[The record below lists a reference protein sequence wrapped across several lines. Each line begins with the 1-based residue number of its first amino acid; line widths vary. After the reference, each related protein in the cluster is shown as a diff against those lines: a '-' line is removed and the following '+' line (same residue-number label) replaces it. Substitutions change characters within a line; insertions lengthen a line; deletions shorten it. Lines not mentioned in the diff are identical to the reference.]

1 MATFKK
7 IATKEGIAWMVD
19 YYDPQGRR
27 IKKRFKK
34 KAEAEAYLAKVVTS
48 IKEEK
53 YEDIFEKKKAATV
66 TFDELANHYEEIY
79 RQQRSFYNFKKEI
92 IQTLRAAFGPR
103 HLSRITYLDLEKH
116 RNIRKATPTWRREP
130 RSDARVNRELS
141 VLKHMLN
148 KAVEWGMLE
157 ISPFKRGGRL
167 MFKENNLSL
176 RFLSE
181 AEIEA
186 LLDACPP
193 HLKVIVETALLTG
206 MRKEELL
213 SLKWEQIGHG
223 LIHLIKTKSG
233 NPRHIPISGRLVEI
247 FQKLRH
253 KNQLKSPYVF
263 CDAQGRRFN
272 SVKTSFRTACRKAG
286 VDNFRFHDLRH
297 TFASHLIMR
306 GAGLKPV
313 QELLGHSDIKMTMRY
328 AHLSPGH
335 LQESINLLNT
345 LGARPAD
352 PANYEKIKNR
362 N

>member
-1 MATFKK
+1 
-7 IATKEGIAWMVD
+7 
-19 YYDPQGRR
+19 
-27 IKKRFKK
+27 
-34 KAEAEAYLAKVVTS
+34 
-48 IKEEK
+48 
-53 YEDIFEKKKAATV
+53 
-66 TFDELANHYEEIY
+66 
-79 RQQRSFYNFKKEI
+79 
-92 IQTLRAAFGPR
+92 
-103 HLSRITYLDLEKH
+103 
-116 RNIRKATPTWRREP
+116 
-130 RSDARVNRELS
+130 
-141 VLKHMLN
+141 MLN

-167 MFKENNLSL
+167 MFKENNHSL

-186 LLDACPP
+186 LLDFCPP
-193 HLKVIVETALLTG
+193 HLHAIVETDLLTG

-213 SLKWEQIGHG
+213 SLKWEQVNHG
-223 LIHLIKTKSG
+223 LIHLFRTKSG
-233 NPRHIPISGRLVEI
+233 HPRHIPISGRLAEI
-247 FQKLRH
+247 LQKLRH
-253 KNQLKSPYVF
+253 TNQLKSPYVF

-286 VDNFRFHDLRH
+286 IDNFRFHDLRH

-345 LGARPAD
+345 LATGNQA
-352 PANYEKIKNR
+352 
-362 N
+362 

>member
-1 MATFKK
+1 MANLRKVVTQQGTSWK
-7 IATKEGIAWMVD
+7 VD

-34 KAEAEAYLAKVVTS
+34 KAEAEAYLAKVVSS

-53 YEDIFEKKKAATV
+53 YEDIFDKKKTAPIV
-66 TFDELANHYEEIY
+66 FDELAYHYVEIY
-79 RQQRSFYNFKKEI
+79 RHQRSFHNFKKQI
-92 IQTLRAAFGPR
+92 VQTLREAFGPR
-103 HLSRITYLDLEKH
+103 RLSQITYLDLEKH
-116 RNIRKATPTWRREP
+116 RNARKATPTWLGKT
-130 RSDARVNRELS
+130 RSDARVNRELA

-157 ISPFKRGGRL
+157 ISPFKRGKRL
-167 MFKENNLSL
+167 MFKENNHSL

-186 LLDACPP
+186 LLAACPP
-193 HLKVIVETALLTG
+193 HLRPIVETALLTG

-213 SLKWEQIGHG
+213 SLKWEQINHG
-223 LIHLIKTKSG
+223 LIHLSKTKSG
-233 NPRHIPISGRLVEI
+233 NPRHLPISGRLVEI
-247 FQKLRH
+247 LQQLRQQNH
-253 KNQLKSPYVF
+253 LKSSYAF

-272 SVKTSFRTACRKAG
+272 SVKRSFATACRKAG
-286 VDNFRFHDLRH
+286 ITNFRFHDLRH

-306 GAGLKPV
+306 GAGLKTV

-335 LQESINLLNT
+335 LQESVNLLNDLAAST
-345 LGARPAD
+345 G
-352 PANYEKIKNR
+352 KI
-362 N
+362 

>member
-1 MATFKK
+1 MATVKK
-7 IATKEGIAWMVD
+7 IITKEGIAWNVD

-34 KAEAEAYLAKVVTS
+34 KADAEAYLAKGIIT

-53 YEDIFEKKKAATV
+53 YEDIFEKKKAATI
-66 TFDELANHYEEIY
+66 TFDELADHYEENY
-79 RQQRSFYNFKKEI
+79 CHQRSFYNFKKHHI
-92 IQTLRAAFGPR
+92 KTLRKAFGPR
-103 HLSRITYLDLEKH
+103 LLSKITYLDLEKH
-116 RNIRKATPTWRREP
+116 RNKRKATLTFRGQS
-130 RSDARVNRELS
+130 RSYAQVNRELS

-148 KAVEWGMLE
+148 KAVEWGMLD
-157 ISPFKRGGRL
+157 INPFKRGGRL
-167 MFKENNLSL
+167 MFKEDNHML

-181 AEIEA
+181 DEIEA
-186 LLDACPP
+186 LLDVCPP
-193 HLKVIVETALLTG
+193 HLKAIVETALLTG

-213 SLKWEQIGHG
+213 SLKWEQISHG

-233 NPRHIPISGRLVEI
+233 HPRHIPISGRLAEI

-253 KNQLKSPYVF
+253 KNQLKSPYIF
-263 CDAQGRRFN
+263 CDSQGRRFDRG
-272 SVKTSFRTACRKAG
+272 KTSFTTACRKAG
-286 VDNFRFHDLRH
+286 IENFRFHDLRH

-335 LQESINLLNT
+335 LQDSINLLNT

-352 PANYEKIKNR
+352 PAYYEKIKNR